1 MRMAAFEAFACD
13 RCKCLAVRPLSRC
26 RRCEASTVLS
36 TNLSGRGTLTS
47 FTTIR
52 VPPTIFLGQ
61 EPYDI
66 AVIDLDEGLR
76 VTARL
81 TVPEER
87 EAMIGDPV
95 IFHEMRPYG
104 PVFRLI

>member
-1 MRMAAFEAFACD
+1 MASFEAFGCGG
-13 RCKCLAVRPLSRC
+13 CKSLSVRSLSRC
-26 RRCEASTVLS
+26 RRCGAPTIRPI
-36 TNLSGRGTLTS
+36 TLSGRGTLAS
-47 FTTIR
+47 WTTVR
-52 VPPTIFLGQ
+52 VPPTAFLGQ

-81 TVPEER
+81 TVPEGR

-95 IFHEMRPYG
+95 IFHEMGSYG

>member
-1 MRMAAFEAFACD
+1 MRMAAFEAFVCD
-13 RCKCLAVRPLSRC
+13 GCKRLVARPQSCC
-26 RRCEASTVLS
+26 RRCGASIMLPVH
-36 TNLSGRGTLTS
+36 LSGRGTLTS

-52 VPPTIFLGQ
+52 VPPTVFLGQ

-95 IFHEMRPYG
+95 IFHEMRLYG
-104 PVFRLI
+104 PVFQLI